1 MIFCEK
7 KSEKKKKK
15 TTQSTL
21 ACYEVLALMVSLYL
35 FHVLSYLTTG
45 LVRVRGTQRYIL
57 QYSKSHTLAMQ

>member
-1 MIFCEK
+1 MNFLK
-7 KSEKKKKK
+7 VKKKKK
-15 TTQSTL
+15 TTTQSTL

>member
-1 MIFCEK
+1 MYFLK
-7 KSEKKKKK
+7 VKKKK

-21 ACYEVLALMVSLYL
+21 ACYGVLALMVSLYL